1 MPVSVLL
8 VDDDP
13 LFRMLARRVL
23 SAMLFDV
30 VGEAEDV
37 ATATVAAE
45 ELRPQAILLDVW
57 LPDGHGVELAH
68 EFAGLS
74 WRPRVVLTSTD
85 PDAVSSD
92 ALRWSGAESFFPKDD
107 LPSAPLQELFAPA

>member
-13 LFRMLARRVL
+13 LFRTLACRMLTTMGFKVA
-23 SAMLFDV
+23 
-30 VGEAEDV
+30 GEAEDV
-37 ATATVAAE
+37 ATATVVAD
-45 ELRPQAILLDVW
+45 ELRPDAILLDVW

-68 EFAGLS
+68 QFAALP

-85 PDAVSSD
+85 PDAVSPE
-92 ALRWSGAESFFPKDD
+92 ALRWSGAESFFPKDE
-107 LPSAPLQELFAPA
+107 LPGAPLEELFAPA